1 MASNM
6 RPMKKFY
13 FSDLEDRVP
22 EPPTPHS
29 DTREFFWQL
38 FAAAS
43 IVLGGWYLWW
53 RWTES
58 LNMDAVWF
66 SYPMVIAESCAYVGM
81 LLFFHNL
88 WRNADFEQLPPPH
101 LASECVSEGTDR
113 QISVDLFLPTYDED
127 PELVRYSIV
136 DSKNIRYPHSIKL
149 NIYVLD
155 DGRRDAMR
163 EVAEQEGVGYI
174 TRDNNLG
181 FKAGNLRNAME
192 QTTGD
197 FIVICDA
204 DTRPFPSMLENTMG
218 YFRDLDV
225 AWVQTPQWFYDIPQ
239 GQSISQVWQKR
250 AGVVG
255 GMLAKGIEKI
265 WGEIKVG
272 EDPFINDPKLFYD
285 IILRRRNSVHASF
298 CCGAGSVHRREAV
311 MEAALKV
318 YGNHVD
324 KHVSKLSRAIK
335 DPELKKDFEDE
346 MSRQMALETELTPYK
361 FHVSEDIYTSIVL
374 HSDRTRNWKSVLHPQ
389 VESKMLS
396 PLDLQTWIV
405 QRFKYAGGTIDIGI
419 NDNPV
424 FSGGMNIRQKL
435 MYSMT
440 FWSYLAPLWNIIF
453 LSAPIV
459 ALFTGI
465 APVSAYSTDFFLHLL
480 PFLLIHE
487 MASILGM
494 WGISNFKGRAL
505 NLAFFSTNFRAIWTV
520 LRGQKISFP
529 TTPKERQDG
538 TFLHLVIPQLTVIAL
553 TLAGIAYASVMCWF
567 EPSNEAIGMLVV
579 NTFWGMNNVISMS
592 VLVKAAT
599 WKPEESPVENTVPA
613 QQQEIFVS

>member
-1 MASNM
+1 MSSL
-6 RPMKKFY
+6 KKFY
-13 FSDLEDRVP
+13 FTEFEDRVP

-29 DTREFFWQL
+29 DMREFFWQL
-38 FAAAS
+38 FASAS

-53 RWTES
+53 RWTAS

-113 QISVDLFLPTYDED
+113 KISVDLFLPTYDED
-127 PELVRYSIV
+127 PELVRYSII
-136 DSKNIRYPHSIKL
+136 DSKNIRYPHSIDM

-163 EVAEQEGVGYI
+163 KVAEEEGVGYI
-174 TRDNNLG
+174 SRDNNIG

-239 GQSISQVWQKR
+239 GESISKVWRKK
-250 AGVVG
+250 AGFIG
-255 GMLAKGIEKI
+255 GALASGIESI

-318 YGNHVD
+318 YSDHVD
-324 KHVSKLSRAIK
+324 KQVKKLSRAIK
-335 DPELKKDFEDE
+335 DPELKQDFEEE
-346 MSRQMALETELTPYK
+346 MGRQMALETELTPYK

-374 HSDRTRNWKSVLHPQ
+374 HSDRSRNWKSVLHPQ

-424 FSGGMNIRQKL
+424 LSGGMRFRQKL
-435 MYSMT
+435 MYAMT
-440 FWSYLAPLWNIIF
+440 FWSYLAPLWNVIF
-453 LSAPIV
+453 LAAPIV

-505 NLAFFSTNFRAIWTV
+505 NLAFFSVNLRAIWTV
-520 LRGQKISFP
+520 LRGRKISFP

-538 TFLHLVIPQLTVIAL
+538 TFLHLVIPQLAVIGL
-553 TLAGIAYASVMCWF
+553 TLAGIIYASIRCWF
-567 EPSNEAIGMLVV
+567 EPSAEVIGMLVV
-579 NTFWGMNNVISMS
+579 NVFWGMNNVISMS

-599 WKPEESPVENTVPA
+599 WKPEEVVSDSAVEA
-613 QQQEIFVS
+613 RQQEVYVS

>member
-1 MASNM
+1 M

-13 FSDLEDRVP
+13 FSDQEDRVP

-174 TRDNNLG
+174 TRDNNIG

-225 AWVQTPQWFYDIPQ
+225 AWVQTPQWFYDIPE
-239 GQSISQVWQKR
+239 GRSISHVWKKR

-265 WGEIKVG
+265 WGEIRVG

-285 IILRRRNSVHASF
+285 IILRRRNSVSASF

-324 KHVSKLSRAIK
+324 KHVGKLSRAIK

-424 FSGGMNIRQKL
+424 LSGGMGIRQKL
-435 MYSMT
+435 MYAMT
-440 FWSYLAPLWNIIF
+440 FWSYMAPLWNVIF
-453 LSAPIV
+453 LAAPIV

-505 NLAFFSTNFRAIWTV
+505 NLAFFSTNLRAIWTV

-599 WKPEESPVENTVPA
+599 WKPEEEPVENTVQA
-613 QQQEIFVS
+613 QQQEILVS